1 MDSTRFPF
9 SLFNDAER
17 NLRSAKTVTWISY
30 LALMVNL
37 LVDGI
42 LAGTSL
48 ILLVL
53 AIIPLLIFLPGLIRK
68 DHRSLVLL
76 CFVSLLYFVVV
87 VTNLYEPDKTIFG
100 YFALISVVTLFI
112 TAMMYSRW
120 LRAAQRAVME
130 SSATDGPVQ
139 ESAVQG
145 DPIQESPSQNSSMQE
160 SGQEAQSK
168 IPPDGETDDHA

>member
-30 LALMVNL
+30 LALIVSL
-37 LVDGI
+37 LLDGI

-48 ILLVL
+48 ILLIL
-53 AIIPLLIFLPGLIRK
+53 AIIPLLIFLPGLIRE

-87 VTNLYEPDKTIFG
+87 VTNLYEPDKTVFG

-120 LRAAQRAVME
+120 LRAAMA
-130 SSATDGPVQ
+130 SSAQDDLVPET
-139 ESAVQG
+139 
-145 DPIQESPSQNSSMQE
+145 
-160 SGQEAQSK
+160 GQEAQSK
-168 IPPDGETDDHA
+168 IPPDGEIDDHA